1 MKKLSTTKKVLMGI
15 CLVLVLIIG
24 SIAFALNHY
33 SSKVE
38 RVEIDRSVVTETG
51 KEPAKEDQDL
61 ITIALLG
68 TDYSKN
74 EEYGNL
80 YGAADC
86 TMILGIDKKN
96 NRLKLFS
103 LMRDMYLDLPGGIG
117 KDNLNY
123 TMAYGGP
130 ELILKTINTNFNL
143 TVDKF
148 ISVSLHTLPEIIDK
162 LGGVEMNITNEELNY
177 INGYIK
183 NIDSENGTNTEKL
196 TSAGTQ
202 TLNGTQAAAYCRIR
216 YTEGS
221 DYKRGERQRDVLD
234 ALFNKFKTASIGDL
248 ISIMDDIL
256 PLVSTNLTNN
266 EIISIVTTV
275 LGMGIPH
282 IEQASFPSVEKTK
295 TIYTDMLH
303 LTIDTDEITNDIHNF
318 LYSSN

>member
-183 NIDSENGTNTEKL
+183 I
-196 TSAGTQ
+196 
-202 TLNGTQAAAYCRIR
+202 
-216 YTEGS
+216 
-221 DYKRGERQRDVLD
+221 
-234 ALFNKFKTASIGDL
+234 L
-248 ISIMDDIL
+248 IVKMVQIL
-256 PLVSTNLTNN
+256 KN
-266 EIISIVTTV
+266 
-275 LGMGIPH
+275 
-282 IEQASFPSVEKTK
+282 
-295 TIYTDMLH
+295 
-303 LTIDTDEITNDIHNF
+303 
-318 LYSSN
+318 